1 MFVYSRHL
9 QLTRRRVS
17 YHQPTR
23 AHTDGQGGRRGG
35 DHRRGGPVD
44 APAWL
49 AASHPTPES
58 MLHRAQVERICSE
71 MKIDI
76 RQASSS
82 EDLAHF
88 AASSLGYLAHGTD
101 AALDEYGWGDLGGW
115 ALDLVQIWGAYLRSG
130 TTDTM
135 EEWLSRHLGISKDDR
150 GFSAEDLYADAN
162 AYLLI
167 HRYWATSARLSDSL
181 RDLRSMPPNARV
193 FEFYQVRFGGSV
205 RNVQKAFWDL
215 ISGALGIDLPL
226 VGGPPTRA
234 GNADRLPNK
243 DESDRL
249 AAVFAQKMQKMS

>member
-1 MFVYSRHL
+1 
-9 QLTRRRVS
+9 
-17 YHQPTR
+17 
-23 AHTDGQGGRRGG
+23 
-35 DHRRGGPVD
+35 
-44 APAWL
+44 
-49 AASHPTPES
+49 
-58 MLHRAQVERICSE
+58 
-71 MKIDI
+71 
-76 RQASSS
+76 
-82 EDLAHF
+82 
-88 AASSLGYLAHGTD
+88 
-101 AALDEYGWGDLGGW
+101 
-115 ALDLVQIWGAYLRSG
+115 
-130 TTDTM
+130 M

-150 GFSAEDLYADAN
+150 GFSAEDLYADAD

-226 VGGPPTRA
+226 VGGPLTRA

-249 AAVFAQKMQKMS
+249 AAVFAQKMQKMQKMS